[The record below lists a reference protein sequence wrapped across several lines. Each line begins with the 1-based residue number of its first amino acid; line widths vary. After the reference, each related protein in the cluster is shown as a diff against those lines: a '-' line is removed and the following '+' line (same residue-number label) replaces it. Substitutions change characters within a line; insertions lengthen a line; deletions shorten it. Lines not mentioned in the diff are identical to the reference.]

1 MMALRRLFPHPLL
14 SFVLWV
20 IWLLLNNTMA
30 MGHVVLGGVL
40 AVLIPW
46 MTSSFWPEK
55 ILIKHPLLLIK
66 YILVLLF
73 EIMIAN
79 IVVAKLIL
87 GRSNKLNPGFIQY
100 ELQLTSPVGIGLL
113 ANTISLT
120 PGTVS
125 CDLSADRRFL
135 LIHSLHIEDAEAI
148 KADIHR
154 KFERPLKE
162 IFVSC

>member
-1 MMALRRLFPHPLL
+1 MTLRRLFPHPLL
-14 SFVLWV
+14 TFILWV

-30 MGHVVLGGVL
+30 MGHVVLGGLL
-40 AVLIPW
+40 AIFIPW
-46 MTSSFWPEK
+46 LTSSFWPEK
-55 ILIKHPLLLIK
+55 IIITRPWLLIK
-66 YILVLLF
+66 YILVVLF
-73 EIMIAN
+73 EIMVAN
-79 IVVAKLIL
+79 VVVAKLIL
-87 GRSNKLNPGFIQY
+87 GRNKKLNPGFIHY
-100 ELQLTSPVGIGLL
+100 ELQLQSPVGIGLL

-125 CDLSADRRFL
+125 CDLSEDRRFL
-135 LIHSLHIEDAEAI
+135 LIHSLHIDDVAQI

>member
-1 MMALRRLFPHPLL
+1 MALQRILPHPLL
-14 SFVLWV
+14 SLVSWG

-30 MGHVVLGGVL
+30 MGHVVLGGLL
-40 AVLIPW
+40 AILIPW

-55 ILIKHPLLLIK
+55 IQIKHPWLLLK
-66 YILVLLF
+66 YIFVVLF
-73 EIMIAN
+73 EIMVAN
-79 IVVAKLIL
+79 IVVATLIL
-87 GRSNKLNPGFIQY
+87 GRNNRLKPGFIHY
-100 ELQLTSPVGIGLL
+100 ELQIQSPVGIGLL

-125 CDLSADRRFL
+125 CDLSEDRRFL
-135 LIHSLHIEDAEAI
+135 LIHSLHIDDVAAI

>member
-1 MMALRRLFPHPLL
+1 MALRRIFPHPLL

-20 IWLLLNNTMA
+20 IWLLLNNTVA
-30 MGHVVLGGVL
+30 MGHVVLGGLL
-40 AVLIPW
+40 AIFIPW

-55 ILIKHPLLLIK
+55 IALKHPWLLIK
-66 YILVLLF
+66 YILVVVF

-79 IVVAKLIL
+79 VVVAKLIL

-100 ELQLTSPVGIGLL
+100 QLQLESPVGIGLL

-135 LIHSLHIEDAEAI
+135 LIHSLHIDDVATI

-154 KFERPLKE
+154 KFERPLKD